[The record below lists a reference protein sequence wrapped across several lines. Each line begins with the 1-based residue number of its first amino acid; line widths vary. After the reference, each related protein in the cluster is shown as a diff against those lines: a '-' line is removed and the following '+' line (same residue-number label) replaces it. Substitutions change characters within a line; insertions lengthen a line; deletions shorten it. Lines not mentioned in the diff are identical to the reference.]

1 MAETEEEK
9 RNLALELKAMAKAAA
24 VGGRWNKCVG
34 HMMASLLGLASNCS
48 SPLAVPSRHPKH
60 ETIVR
65 SQRSRS
71 LSASLYSLI
80 ILMLWRTNP
89 RTTGSSPCR
98 SKMRWLLSVVGLYAV
113 AEESA
118 RLGSAR
124 MRKLIRVD
132 REETRKFEIG
142 PPSLGCASRDAPAW
156 ICVSYFFSRFVE
168 GSCIKASQ
176 GWVREPPPVPYPGVA
191 FILARRRLTVPRS
204 LISSVSFAEV
214 TCNIV
219 WSSSVVPILDDIVCG
234 FASSSL
240 SSSSDIDCARSAEG
254 VV

>member
-1 MAETEEEK
+1 M
-9 RNLALELKAMAKAAA
+9 
-24 VGGRWNKCVG
+24 
-34 HMMASLLGLASNCS
+34 
-48 SPLAVPSRHPKH
+48 
-60 ETIVR
+60 
-65 SQRSRS
+65 
-71 LSASLYSLI
+71 
-80 ILMLWRTNP
+80 
-89 RTTGSSPCR
+89 
-98 SKMRWLLSVVGLYAV
+98 
-113 AEESA
+113 ESA

-124 MRKLIRVD
+124 IRKLIRVD
-132 REETRKFEIG
+132 RKEARKFEIG
-142 PPSLGCASRDAPAW
+142 PPSLGCASRDAPAR

-176 GWVREPPPVPYPGVA
+176 GERAPPVPYLGVA

-240 SSSSDIDCARSAEG
+240 SSSSDIDCTRSAEG
-254 VV
+254 VVQGFEDEANPRTTSSG